1 MFGGEE
7 LHDELERLHPASVC
21 VCVCVFEMWLPCDEV
36 ATRSERD
43 SFNR

>member
-21 VCVCVFEMWLPCDEV
+21 VCVFEMWLPCDEV
-36 ATRSERD
+36 ARRSERD